1 MLYTIISCQLFKLST
16 YHRCPH
22 SPLVA
27 GIIKRP
33 LQLPISVPVTGSF
46 GSRQPF
52 FIPFNSQLRLPRPLQ
67 QFPKM
72 VIRAHIAGICA
83 KYLLKQLARARL
95 IAQFYVFQR
104 QRMFQKRIIRVGH
117 QECFKFVNSF
127 HLFPPLNIS
136 KLSLRHLYLYIDW
149 LHKQPYQNR
158 PGNENGTGLQ
168 KIIVMKILVC
178 ISKTP
183 DTTAKIA
190 FTDNNTKFAQDGVQW
205 IINPYDEWYAL
216 VRAIELKEK
225 DPSIV
230 LHLVTVAGADTD
242 PVIRKA
248 LALGGDEAI
257 RINADSQD
265 SFYIASQIAEVAKQG
280 GYDLIF
286 TGKETI
292 DYNGSSIGGM
302 VAELLNLPYVSLATK
317 FDLNGTTATITREIE
332 GGEEICEVQLPVA
345 VSCQKGMA
353 EQRIPNM
360 KGIMGAR
367 TKPLKVVEPAAVEAL
382 TSVVSFELPPAKAG
396 VKLIPAD
403 NPAELVRLLHEEAK
417 LI

>member
-1 MLYTIISCQLFKLST
+1 
-16 YHRCPH
+16 
-22 SPLVA
+22 
-27 GIIKRP
+27 
-33 LQLPISVPVTGSF
+33 
-46 GSRQPF
+46 
-52 FIPFNSQLRLPRPLQ
+52 
-67 QFPKM
+67 
-72 VIRAHIAGICA
+72 
-83 KYLLKQLARARL
+83 
-95 IAQFYVFQR
+95 
-104 QRMFQKRIIRVGH
+104 
-117 QECFKFVNSF
+117 
-127 HLFPPLNIS
+127 
-136 KLSLRHLYLYIDW
+136 
-149 LHKQPYQNR
+149 
-158 PGNENGTGLQ
+158 
-168 KIIVMKILVC
+168 MKILVC

-225 DPSIV
+225 DPSVV
-230 LHLVTVAGADTD
+230 LHLVTVGTADAD
-242 PVIRKA
+242 PIIRKA

-257 RINADSQD
+257 RVNADSHD

-280 GYDLIF
+280 GYDLVF

-332 GGEEICEVQLPVA
+332 GGEEVCEAALPLV

-367 TKPLKVVEPAAVEAL
+367 TKPLKAIEPVATDAL
-382 TSVVSFELPPAKAG
+382 TSVVGFSLPPAKAG
-396 VKLIPAD
+396 VKLVPAD
-403 NPAELVRLLHEEAK
+403 NPEELVRLLHEEAK
-417 LI
+417 AI